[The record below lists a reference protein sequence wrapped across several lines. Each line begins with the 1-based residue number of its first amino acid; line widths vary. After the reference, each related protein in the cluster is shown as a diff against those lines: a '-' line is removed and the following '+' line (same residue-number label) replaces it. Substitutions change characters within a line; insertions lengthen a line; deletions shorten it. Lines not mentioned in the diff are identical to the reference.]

1 MKNEPLRYST
11 YVAGHVAGYVTGTVD
26 SFVYDG
32 GIPDVDP
39 TRLTVGSVRPPNP
52 AFTRT
57 FEFRLSGSEESEQ
70 AFDLPKID
78 TQRAIVT
85 ANNLRVYLSGG
96 APETEDRVIGG
107 IEVRA
112 KWRGSAMVCVAQV
125 TDLAADGLVV
135 VQVDVNVYLVA

>member
-85 ANNLRVYLSGG
+85 RRTCACTSAAALRRRRIELSAGSRCGRSG
-96 APETEDRVIGG
+96 AAAPWC
-107 IEVRA
+107 A
-112 KWRGSAMVCVAQV
+112 WRK
-125 TDLAADGLVV
+125 
-135 VQVDVNVYLVA
+135 

>member
-1 MKNEPLRYST
+1 MKNEPPKYST
-11 YVAGHVAGYVTGTVD
+11 YFLGTSA

-32 GIPDVDP
+32 GTPDVGP
-39 TRLTVGSVRPPNP
+39 TRSIVHGPVPPLSP
-52 AFTRT
+52 PFTRT

-70 AFDLPKID
+70 VFDLPHID
-78 TQRAIVT
+78 TQRVIVA

-96 APETEDRVIGG
+96 AQETEDRVIGG